1 LVGLRSAAAALNAE
15 MTAMLCDVTHSTYTY
30 VSVNFEGETMIHHS
44 ESERSFKRH
53 TNYPV
58 LLNISVGA
66 KVMFL
71 NNTLISQHVSNE
83 SIGIVTGFDGVA
95 TQPVFPIVRPLASPL
110 Q

>member
-1 LVGLRSAAAALNAE
+1 
-15 MTAMLCDVTHSTYTY
+15 
-30 VSVNFEGETMIHHS
+30 MIRHA

-71 NNTLISQHVSNE
+71 NNTLRSQHVSNG
-83 SIGIVTGFDGVA
+83 SIGIVTGFDGFAAQHRVYLLATWLGVRVA
-95 TQPVFPIVRPLASPL
+95 FGTPSGLKARRPDHPL
-110 Q
+110 PNDAHLTCR